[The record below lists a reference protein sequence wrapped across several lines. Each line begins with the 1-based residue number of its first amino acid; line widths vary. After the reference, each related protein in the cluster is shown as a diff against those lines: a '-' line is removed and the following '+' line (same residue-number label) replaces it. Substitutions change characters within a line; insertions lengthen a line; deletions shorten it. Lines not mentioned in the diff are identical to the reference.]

1 MKNVIDRT
9 LALSLF
15 LMLVVIPVI
24 PITMIAIFI
33 EDPGNVFFTQ
43 DRVGKN
49 GKTFRIIKFRS
60 MYKDADKRIK
70 AQIANGTTDALNFKQ
85 DASSMVMKVG
95 AFIRKTSIDELPQL
109 LNIIKGD
116 MSIVGP
122 RPLQALEVEVY
133 CTTEQH
139 QEIMA
144 KRLSLKPGL
153 LCDWQITP
161 QKEQMPFDERMLLDC
176 SYVDKQS
183 LTEDVSLIAKG
194 IKTVLYRNNM

>member
-1 MKNVIDRT
+1 
-9 LALSLF
+9 
-15 LMLVVIPVI
+15 
-24 PITMIAIFI
+24 
-33 EDPGNVFFTQ
+33 
-43 DRVGKN
+43 
-49 GKTFRIIKFRS
+49 
-60 MYKDADKRIK
+60 
-70 AQIANGTTDALNFKQ
+70 
-85 DASSMVMKVG
+85 MVTKVG

-139 QEIMA
+139 KEIMT

-161 QKEQMPFDERMLLDC
+161 QKDQMPFDERMLLDC

-183 LTEDVSLIAKG
+183 LTADVSLIAKG
-194 IKTVLYRNNM
+194 FKTVLYRNNM